1 MIGENMEELV
11 DLVDKFLT
19 EETNRVVATFRVA
32 TGSEEFG
39 AIMKELAIR
48 DIQVCDQDSNFTLI
62 ETISFDYE
70 VNKFQEY
77 LVA

>member
-1 MIGENMEELV
+1 MEELV
-11 DLVDKFLT
+11 ALVDKYLT
-19 EETNRVVATFRVA
+19 KETKRVVATFRVA

>member
-1 MIGENMEELV
+1 MEELV
-11 DLVDKFLT
+11 DLVDKYLT
-19 EETNRVVATFRVA
+19 KETKRVVAKFRVA
-32 TGSEEFG
+32 TGGEEFS
-39 AIMKELAIR
+39 AIMKEFAIR

>member
-1 MIGENMEELV
+1 MEELV
-11 DLVDKFLT
+11 NLVDKYLT
-19 EETNRVVATFRVA
+19 KETKRVVAKFRVA
-32 TGSEEFG
+32 TGSEEFS
-39 AIMKELAIR
+39 AIMKEFAIR

-77 LVA
+77 LVV